1 MPAGVPPEITL
12 LLNQM
17 ARGDAAAT
25 QTLLNWLYGELRG
38 LAHRQLAGQVPHPT
52 LQATAVVHEAYLR
65 LFGRAKTVEWANR
78 RQFFAA
84 AAQVM
89 RQIRIDDARRRKRLK
104 RGGDRRAES
113 LEIEPGVYD
122 KDPSDVL
129 AVHEALEKLK
139 VVDPRKCELIH
150 LRYFA
155 GLSEEETAE
164 IMELSRR
171 TVQLEWRIA
180 RAWLHRA
187 LSKGDTGTPS
197 PLKGKGPGEGRCT

>member
-1 MPAGVPPEITL
+1 MPDGVPHEITL

-17 ARGDAAAT
+17 ASGDAEAA
-25 QTLLNWLYGELRG
+25 QSLLNWLYGELRG
-38 LAHRQLAGQVPHPT
+38 LAHRQVAGQVPHPT

-65 LFGRAKTVEWANR
+65 LFGRARSVEWANR

-89 RQIRIDDARRRKRLK
+89 RQIRIDDSRRRKRLK
-104 RGGDRRAES
+104 RGGGRKAEP
-113 LEIEPGVYD
+113 LECEPGVCD
-122 KDPSDVL
+122 KDPGDVL
-129 AVHEALEKLK
+129 AVHEALEELQEI
-139 VVDPRKCELIH
+139 DPRKYELIH

-164 IMELSRR
+164 VMGLSRR

-187 LSKGDTGTPS
+187 LSKGDTDAT
-197 PLKGKGPGEGRCT
+197 

>member
-17 ARGDAAAT
+17 AIGDAAAT
-25 QTLLNWLYGELRG
+25 QALLNWLYGELRG
-38 LAHRQLAGQVPHPT
+38 LAHCQVAGQVPHPT

-104 RGGDRRAES
+104 RGGGRRAEP
-113 LEIEPGVYD
+113 LEMEPGICD
-122 KDPSDVL
+122 KDPGDVL
-129 AVHEALEKLK
+129 AVHEALEGLEAA
-139 VVDPRKCELIH
+139 DPRKAELVR

-155 GLSEEETAE
+155 GLTEQETADV
-164 IMELSRR
+164 MELSRR
-171 TVQLEWRIA
+171 TVQMEWRIA

-187 LSKGDTGTPS
+187 LSKGDTDM
-197 PLKGKGPGEGRCT
+197 GKA

>member
-1 MPAGVPPEITL
+1 MPDDVPHEITL

-17 ARGDAAAT
+17 ESGDAEAT

-38 LAHRQLAGQVPHPT
+38 LVHRHVAGQVPHPT

-65 LFGRAKTVEWANR
+65 LFGRAKSVEWANR
-78 RQFFAA
+78 RQFFGA

-104 RGGDRRAES
+104 RGGGRRAEP
-113 LEIEPGVYD
+113 LEIEPGVCD

-129 AVHEALEKLK
+129 AVHEALEGLEAA
-139 VVDPRKCELIH
+139 DPRKAELVR

-155 GLSEEETAE
+155 GLTEEETAE
-164 IMELSRR
+164 VMGLSRR

-180 RAWLHRA
+180 SAWLHRA
-187 LSKGDTGTPS
+187 LSKGDTTF
-197 PLKGKGPGEGRCT
+197 KGDA